1 MTEALRSTSWV
12 IGRGGLL
19 GRAVSEILQH
29 PANEWLPKLA
39 LRWSSLVEFKD
50 SANLAIEEFRR
61 YVQAEN
67 LTWNIY
73 WCAGVGSIGASREL
87 LDSEIEKVTYFV
99 ERVESIFCGT
109 GARGRVFFASSAGG
123 LYGACQDDPISE
135 TSSISPNSM
144 YGEMKLKS
152 ESLFERLESSI
163 GCRVIIGR
171 ISTIYGVGQNLSK
184 QQGLITTASLSILR
198 HRPLEIFVPLE
209 TSRNYIHVADAA
221 LIATNLVDSA
231 NHPAPSGPLRKIICS
246 PRSLSVAH
254 VLRIVTEV
262 FGRRPSISLSRTSS
276 SGAYEREFVLESN
289 VFKQVEP
296 LAFRSPQIA
305 IAEIRHDLLQRLAAG
320 SI

>member
-29 PANEWLPKLA
+29 PANEWLPKFA
-39 LRWSSLVEFKD
+39 LRWSSIIDFRESL
-50 SANLAIEEFRR
+50 NLAIEEFWR
-61 YVQAEN
+61 YVQSEN

-87 LDSEIEKVTYFV
+87 LESEIEKIVYFV
-99 ERVESIFCGT
+99 ERVESTFSDT
-109 GARGRVFFASSAGG
+109 GARGRVFIASSAGG
-123 LYGACQDDPISE
+123 IYGACQDDPITE
-135 TSSISPNSM
+135 TSSISPNSK
-144 YGEMKLKS
+144 YGEMKLKT
-152 ESLFERLESSI
+152 ENLIERLESSI

-221 LIATNLVDSA
+221 LIATNLVESA
-231 NHPAPSGPLRKIICS
+231 NHTAPSGPLRKIICS

-254 VLRIVTEV
+254 VLRIISEV
-262 FGRRPSISLSRTSS
+262 FGRRPNISLSRSSS
-276 SGAYEREFVLESN
+276 SGAYEREFVLESK

-296 LAFRSPQIA
+296 LTFRSPQIA
-305 IAEIRHDLLQRLAAG
+305 IAEIRHDLLHRLATG